1 MNEPQLITSR
11 RAGII
16 SLALSLREKKGRAEH
31 NLCFA
36 EGAVAADYALKMK
49 SAVKGVLLS
58 RDATEKCAKLAH
70 EAAAGSAP
78 FYLLTGECF
87 EKISVLRSPEGLAL
101 LVEPAPL
108 LKNASELPDDGPVA
122 CLWQLQD
129 PGNLGTIIRSAAS
142 FGCRH
147 FLLVKN
153 SVSHLHP
160 LCIRASAGAALDSNF
175 LYLEEDEAMRY
186 LTENKGRVCA
196 LSGEGCSIKF
206 DLCYNNSVN
215 MVIVSGNE
223 PHGLPER
230 ARKSLPLFSIP
241 TVGSVESLNVTAA
254 SAIAY
259 YVFWSQRAPLE
270 K

>member
-11 RAGII
+11 RAAII
-16 SLALSLREKKGRAEH
+16 DLALSLREKKGRAEH
-31 NLCFA
+31 GLCFA
-36 EGAVAADYALKMK
+36 EGAVAADYALKIK
-49 SAVKGVLLS
+49 SAIKGVLLS
-58 RDATEKCAKLAH
+58 QEATAKCAALAKK
-70 EAAAGSAP
+70 AASRSVP
-78 FYLLTGECF
+78 FYLLTKECF
-87 EKISVLRSPEGLAL
+87 EKVSVLKNPEGLAL
-101 LVEPAPL
+101 LVEPAEL
-108 LKNASELPDDGPVA
+108 FSETSQLPKEGPVA

-142 FGCRH
+142 FGCKD

-160 LCIRASAGAALDSNF
+160 LCIRASAGAALDSRF
-175 LYLEEDEAMRY
+175 LYLDEDEAMQY
-186 LTENKGRVCA
+186 LMDNSDRVCA
-196 LSGEGCSIKF
+196 LSGEGSSIKF

-215 MVIVSGNE
+215 KVIVSGNE

-241 TVGSVESLNVTAA
+241 TEGSVESLNVTAA

-259 YVFWSQRAPLE
+259 YVFWSQRAPKE

>member
-1 MNEPQLITSR
+1 MKEEQLITSR

-16 SLALSLREKKGRAEH
+16 DLALSLREKKGRAEH

-36 EGAVAADYALKMK
+36 EGAVAADYALKIK
-49 SAVKGVLLS
+49 SAVKCVLLS
-58 RDATEKCAKLAH
+58 REATEKCAALAKQ
-70 EAAAGSAP
+70 AAAGDVP
-78 FYLLTGECF
+78 FYLLTKECF
-87 EKISVLRSPEGLAL
+87 EKISVLKNPEGLAL
-101 LVEPAPL
+101 LVEPAKL
-108 LKNASELPDDGPVA
+108 LSGAAELPKNGPVA

-142 FGCRH
+142 FGCRN

-160 LCIRASAGAALDSNF
+160 LCIRASAGAALDANF
-175 LYLEEDEAMRY
+175 LYLEEEEAMRY
-186 LTENKGRVCA
+186 LTENNDRVCA
-196 LSGEGCSIKF
+196 LSGEGCPIKF
-206 DLCYNNSVN
+206 DLCYNNGVSK
-215 MVIVSGNE
+215 VIVSGNE

-230 ARKSLPLFSIP
+230 VRKSLPLFSIP
-241 TVGSVESLNVTAA
+241 TEGSVESLNVTAA

-259 YVFWSQRAPLE
+259 YVFWSQRAPKE